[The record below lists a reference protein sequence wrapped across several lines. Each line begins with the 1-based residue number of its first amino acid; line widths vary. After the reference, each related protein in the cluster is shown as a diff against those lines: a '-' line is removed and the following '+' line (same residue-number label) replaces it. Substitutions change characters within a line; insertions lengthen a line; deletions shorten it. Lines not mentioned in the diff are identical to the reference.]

1 MKKNRILVIDDEINA
16 TRMARLVLERTGR
29 YEVRELNESDQTLG
43 AAWEF
48 EPDLILLDV
57 CMPNVEGGEVAE
69 KINNDPALAS
79 TPIVFLTCIVTP
91 SEAGR
96 NGSVVIGRHEFLAKP
111 ARPEKLLA
119 CIEGNLARAS
129 RLSPSAEYEYAS
141 RSGQPRA

>member
-1 MKKNRILVIDDEINA
+1 MRKNRILVIDDEIHA

-29 YEVRELNESDQTLG
+29 YEVRELNEPDQALDV
-43 AAWEF
+43 AWEF
-48 EPDLILLDV
+48 GPDLILLDV

-91 SEAGR
+91 SEVGR
-96 NGSVVIGRHEFLAKP
+96 NGSVVIGHHEYLAKP

-119 CIEGNLARAS
+119 CIEGNLARAG
-129 RLSPSAEYEYAS
+129 RLSLSAEHAP
-141 RSGQPRA
+141 RFRQPRAR

>member
-1 MKKNRILVIDDEINA
+1 MKKNRILVIDDDIHA
-16 TRMARLVLERTGR
+16 TRMTRLVLERTGR
-29 YEVRELNESDQTLG
+29 YEVRELNESDQTL
-43 AAWEF
+43 AVAWEF
-48 EPDLILLDV
+48 GPDLILLDV
-57 CMPNVEGGEVAE
+57 CMPNAEGGEVAE

-96 NGSVVIGRHEFLAKP
+96 NGSVVIGRHEYLAKP

-129 RLSPSAEYEYAS
+129 RLSPSPEYTS
-141 RSGQPRA
+141 RARQPRA